1 MNLLFEKNS
10 FLSEEKKNHWNNL
23 LSSIM
28 SLPSYHRARYQAL
41 KLLLDFLPVEE
52 LIDIRPSLFKELILS
67 IKDRDIAAS
76 VSSLFLNLC
85 QSLQQKSDS
94 SSSSSSTVV
103 PFKELQL
110 ILCDALTSNDS
121 TLRINLADYLLPD
134 LLKLSKYFNPLELL
148 VFLLGDY
155 SSREDSS
162 CQDGFLWA
170 AVQFVL
176 HTKLNGFYEKIET
189 DSPLSAV
196 RERMMECLKEAALSD
211 DDMLRLTALTTL
223 TVSQKTS
230 ANLVPSEIAVMKE
243 CFLFSLK
250 SAESDNCSKIV
261 RALRHYLIRAK
272 YSSKEKKNEE
282 KEEKDIY
289 EETLDWLFAAFNH
302 SFLPGVIPHDKE
314 YSHLIVIET
323 IFETS
328 FENPT
333 SKKSSAGNQGKAIEE
348 PRVVKHLSKQF
359 LSRLLRGLT
368 SDFERSRKLV
378 SQLLFQ
384 LPRPWAKQ
392 GISNRE
398 ELLPLLDWGKSLAE
412 SAKLKESDAGAQFIV
427 SLFKIF
433 CWDLKWN
440 VFEDRCSTL
449 CSIPLVDLFSG
460 IEDITGK
467 EEEKERLISCL
478 TFISYFANEL
488 EFSVTNLSRV
498 FQRVKEQFIQKNG
511 KQDKEEERERKEIDR
526 ESDYPLAH
534 GIVVVLKLSLQ
545 YFMKNGIS
553 LFPKRIIS
561 RLTKQILSLGLTAL
575 NSAMEIVA
583 ENKRKLNSEEN
594 SSKGPINSSVAI
606 SMAATFVNTNS
617 FSGNDEE
624 ETGIVPIGQ
633 GSGEDDDDDDQEGTG
648 TGTGG
653 MNAQRAI
660 VAAWLLVKEST
671 ALLAALVE
679 MIPVPSKEEE
689 KQEKEKDEQAN
700 NDILNQSEVENIG
713 EVLLDTL
720 GRLKHMGAIAEAHV
734 ALQSVCT
741 TIFKY
746 GEKNQKLSNL
756 PFHWLKGLLDRLY
769 SQRQIFILRRSA
781 GFAYSFL
788 SILRSEP
795 SNANPVLLFHAME
808 SLMTVVKNGIYFEEE
823 ENNNSNDNDKDNDE
837 KEEQEEEKEKREYW
851 KLSVHALNVIRLIL
865 LDSSFGNDLDRFI
878 GDMMVSI
885 IRGFQSPIW
894 SVRNSSMMC
903 FSAIIQRIV
912 SRKDKNHQ
920 NNSFQFNRP
929 NPSQKISDH
938 GNMNIEEFFQRYS
951 SLFPFLLNYFQ
962 KNLIFHNNEI
972 TNDYLSMTT
981 TDMMIGTTTTTSLSF
996 QENQENSLF
1005 AILLFFSKFKL
1016 FVNNEAEN
1024 KMRKEN
1030 EKEKEKELP
1039 LVLFLPFFEKC
1050 LVADS
1055 SLQIRSIAAKAI
1067 VKIVPVSQ
1075 FPVLLKYKLTELKAI
1090 IELSLFDNSDQTNGS
1105 VYRQRN
1111 QIHGRLLQIL
1121 EFIQQFSNYSMIYF
1135 PFLYKQD
1142 SSSSSLKE
1150 QCDQEQSKV
1159 VSEIH
1164 RVFLVIFREL
1174 VARFFSVYYHPL
1186 HSLVLV
1192 QIFHQFQFLLELY
1205 SLETEKEEIL
1215 AMKNEFL
1222 VRYLVSTNKFIA
1234 SSKIFP
1240 SFPLNV
1246 QSFYEILLQ
1255 ESPLTFVPTES
1266 KEEMSFLSWIV
1277 SSNLIEKSS
1286 REVKLGILAGIT
1298 SFVEKNKETAIQLDE
1313 FQYLS
1318 QQIMQRIV
1326 EEKDEVVLLSL
1337 IETFLR

>member
-10 FLSEEKKNHWNNL
+10 FLVDEKKNHWNKL

-52 LIDIRPSLFKELILS
+52 LVDIRPSLFEELILS

-85 QSLQQKSDS
+85 QSLQQRSDS
-94 SSSSSSTVV
+94 SSSAVV

-110 ILCDALTSNDS
+110 ILCDALTSNDA

-134 LLKLSKYFNPLELL
+134 LLKLSKYFDPLELL

-155 SSREDSS
+155 SSREIIREDSS
-162 CQDGFLWA
+162 KDGFLWA

-176 HTKLNGFYEKIET
+176 HTKLNGLYEKIES
-189 DSPLSAV
+189 DSSLSAV
-196 RERMMECLKEAALSD
+196 RERMMDFLKEAALGD

-230 ANLVPSEIAVMKE
+230 AKLFPSEVALMKE

-272 YSSKEKKNEE
+272 YSSKETKNEE
-282 KEEKDIY
+282 NDIY
-289 EETLDWLFAAFNH
+289 EEILDWLFAAFSH

-328 FENPT
+328 FDNPT
-333 SKKSSAGNQGKAIEE
+333 SKKSSAGNQGKVIEE

-359 LSRLLRGLT
+359 LSRLLRCLT
-368 SDFERSRKLV
+368 SDFERSRKIV

-384 LPRPWAKQ
+384 LPRPWVQQ
-392 GISNRE
+392 GISNKE

-412 SAKLKESDAGAQFIV
+412 SAKLKESDAGGQFIV

-449 CSIPLVDLFSG
+449 CSIPLVDLLFG
-460 IEDITGK
+460 VEEIGK
-467 EEEKERLISCL
+467 EEKERLISCV

-488 EFSVTNLSRV
+488 ESSVANLSRV

-511 KQDKEEERERKEIDR
+511 RRDEEQQEEETDGKEINR
-526 ESDYPLAH
+526 ETDYPLAH

-545 YFMKNGIS
+545 YFLKNGIS

-561 RLTKQILSLGLTAL
+561 QLTKQILSLGLIAL

-583 ENKRKLNSEEN
+583 ENKRKLNNEN
-594 SSKGPINSSVAI
+594 NQESSAKGPINSSVAI

-624 ETGIVPIGQ
+624 ETGIVQGGQ
-633 GSGEDDDDDDQEGTG
+633 GGEEEEDDQEG

-689 KQEKEKDEQAN
+689 EKEEEERTN

-746 GEKNQKLSNL
+746 GEKNQKLTNL

-808 SLMTVVKNGIYFEEE
+808 ALMTVVKKGIYFEEE
-823 ENNNSNDNDKDNDE
+823 SNNNDNELVNDE
-837 KEEQEEEKEKREYW
+837 KEKEEKEKTDYW

-865 LDSSFGNDLDRFI
+865 LDSAFGNDLDRFI
-878 GDMMVSI
+878 GDMMVFI

-962 KNLIFHNNEI
+962 RNPVFHNNEI
-972 TNDYLSMTT
+972 TNNLSLT
-981 TDMMIGTTTTTSLSF
+981 TDMIGTTTTTSLSF

-1024 KMRKEN
+1024 KKEKEN
-1030 EKEKEKELP
+1030 ENQKEKEKEFP
-1039 LVLFLPFFEKC
+1039 LTLFLPFFEKC

-1067 VKIVPVSQ
+1067 VKIVPISQ
-1075 FPVLLKYKLTELKAI
+1075 FPVLLKYKITELKAI
-1090 IELSLFDNSDQTNGS
+1090 IELSLFDNSDQTGGS

-1121 EFIQQFSNYSMIYF
+1121 EFIQQYSNYSMIYF
-1135 PFLYKQD
+1135 PFLYKRD
-1142 SSSSSLKE
+1142 SSSSSSSLKE
-1150 QCDQEQSKV
+1150 QCDKEQNKV
-1159 VSEIH
+1159 ISEIH

-1234 SSKIFP
+1234 SSKLFP
-1240 SFPLNV
+1240 CFPLNV

-1255 ESPLTFVPTES
+1255 ESPLTLVPFES
-1266 KEEMSFLSWIV
+1266 KEETSFLSWIV
-1277 SSNLIEKSS
+1277 SSKLIEKSS

-1298 SFVEKNKETAIQLDE
+1298 SFVEKDKETVIQLEE